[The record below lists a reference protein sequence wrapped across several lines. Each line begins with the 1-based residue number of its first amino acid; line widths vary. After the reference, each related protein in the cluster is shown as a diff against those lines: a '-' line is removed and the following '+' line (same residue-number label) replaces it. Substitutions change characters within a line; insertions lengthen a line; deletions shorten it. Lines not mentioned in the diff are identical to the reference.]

1 MAPSFGDA
9 ASRAPAG
16 ASPAEITA
24 LGHDPEARL
33 RRAVARSSVADA
45 TETLDAWLTADVKY
59 ALASRREADALR
71 RAGAIAEAVDA
82 HERFLALTRA
92 IEAMPRAEVEAYERE
107 ANADGRDEATTRAR
121 TRGGDGTTGRNDA
134 REEKVRRYRA
144 KRAVETRLETI
155 RATLARRDGGDG
167 DEDEEDEDGDAL
179 EREFWTLTLERAVY
193 ESLDELP
200 TLRVESEMLARRS
213 ELEDARERERERMA
227 NEDER
232 VGRRAPEIYTIE
244 RDAAAMSLA
253 ADVVRVDPRARMRSE
268 VFRPSHILPT
278 MTIEQAGEIERAE
291 MLERR
296 AREVE
301 RARLAE
307 IDRASKSEDQ
317 LEEEALRKARAWD
330 EFKDDNPYGGGNS
343 KLRPCG

>member
-1 MAPSFGDA
+1 MSRDDDAPLPTLYA
-9 ASRAPAG
+9 RASAPRA
-16 ASPAEITA
+16 SV
-24 LGHDPEARL
+24 DDCARL
-33 RRAVARSSVADA
+33 RRAVARSGVASA
-45 TETLDAWLTADVKY
+45 TETLDEWPTTTMKY
-59 ALASRREADALR
+59 ALADAREADALR
-71 RAGAIAEAVDA
+71 RAGAIAGACDA
-82 HERFLALTRA
+82 RERFLALTRA
-92 IEAMPRAEVEAYERE
+92 IGAMPRGEIEAYERD
-107 ANADGRDEATTRAR
+107 ARDDATTSAR
-121 TRGGDGTTGRNDA
+121 SARSGETTGRNDA
-134 REEKVRRYRA
+134 RTEKVRRYRA
-144 KRAVETRLETI
+144 KRAVETRLEAV
-155 RATLARRDGGDG
+155 RATLARRDGGED
-167 DEDEEDEDGDAL
+167 DEDEEDEEDGDAL
-179 EREFWTLTLERAVY
+179 EREFWTLTLEREVY

-200 TLRVESEMLARRS
+200 TLRMECEMLARRS

-244 RDAAAMSLA
+244 RDAAATSLA
-253 ADVVRVDPRARMRSE
+253 ADVIRVDPRARARSE
-268 VFRPSHILPT
+268 VFRPSHVLPT
-278 MTIEQAGEIERAE
+278 MTIERAGEIERAE